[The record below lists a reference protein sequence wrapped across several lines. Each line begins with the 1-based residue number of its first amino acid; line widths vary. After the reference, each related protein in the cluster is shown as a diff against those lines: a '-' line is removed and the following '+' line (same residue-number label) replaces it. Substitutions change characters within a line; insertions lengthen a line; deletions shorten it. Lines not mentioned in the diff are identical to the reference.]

1 MDYNINMGV
10 WGNVFIV
17 PCAVVDD
24 YLRMASPK
32 AVKVLLYLMRNN
44 GRIISISTAAD
55 AVRVSEEDVED
66 AVSYWEQTGLITTDA
81 VPSCAVK
88 IALAEESGS
97 TAKMTEPSE
106 AITPA
111 PEASGSEPAAK
122 LKKSSSAGLTPKEI
136 ADRLASSPEVKY
148 LYAAAETIFA
158 SPLNHTQQRSLI
170 LMLDYYGLPADVIL
184 MLIQY
189 CSSIGKTGM
198 GYIETIARSWS
209 EDGITDHTAA
219 ENAVMLM
226 ERSHTYSARL
236 KSALE
241 ISRKLTSREQQYIN
255 SWAKSGISVEL
266 IVYAYEKSAEA
277 INKLS
282 FSYMDKMLM
291 SWLADGITTP
301 EAAAAASDGKKT
313 KTAASDTS
321 KQSSFDLD
329 RFAQLAVNFTAGSD
343 KQ

>member
-1 MDYNINMGV
+1 MDYNINMGAL
-10 WGNVFIV
+10 GSVFVV
-17 PCAVVDD
+17 PCSVVDD

-32 AVKVLLYLMRNN
+32 AVKVLLYLIRNS
-44 GRIISISTAAD
+44 GQPLSISAIAD
-55 AVRVSEEDVED
+55 AARVSAEDVED
-66 AVSYWEQTGLITTDA
+66 AVSYWEQTGLITAEDVPAFRVRA
-81 VPSCAVK
+81 VFGD
-88 IALAEESGS
+88 ESR
-97 TAKMTEPSE
+97 SE
-106 AITPA
+106 AQPVQKA
-111 PEASGSEPAAK
+111 EPVRQEADESAAEPVQK

-136 ADRLASSPEVKY
+136 ADRVASSSEVKY

-158 SPLNHTQQRSLI
+158 APLNHTQQRSLI

-189 CSSIGKTGM
+189 CSSIGKTGI

-209 EDGITDHTAA
+209 EDGITDHSAA
-219 ENAVMLM
+219 ENAVMLL
-226 ERSHTYSARL
+226 ERSHTYAAKL
-236 KSALE
+236 KAALE

-255 SWAKSGISVEL
+255 SWASNGISIEL

-282 FSYMDKMLM
+282 FSYMDKMLS

-301 EAAAAASDGKKT
+301 EAAAAVQNGAKKGKS
-313 KTAASDTS
+313 AAADAQ

-329 RFAQLAVNFTAGSD
+329 KFAQLAVNFNGQSE
-343 KQ
+343 